1 MNMLLNLHHT
11 DHVLQIRLQ
20 LGRLCWLRPRQ
31 QQLRQGR
38 GRHGI
43 DLAPD
48 AGRFFKYLLLIFL
61 IQKVATGLRFIAG
74 VCKMMNIANTEF

>member
-20 LGRLCWLRPRQ
+20 LGRLCWLRPPQ

-61 IQKVATGLRFIAG
+61 IQKVATRLRFIEG